1 MRRWDGGREAHLEQ
15 QDCTKTTEDR
25 ARLVVDSMNTD
36 NVDSRT
42 EGHED
47 HSGHW
52 LKEVELVA
60 HLQRELRVEERDGWV
75 GEI

>member
-1 MRRWDGGREAHLEQ
+1 VGRWEGGRGAHLEQ
-15 QDCTKTTEDR
+15 EDCTETTKDG

-42 EGHED
+42 EGDED

-60 HLQRELRVEERDGWV
+60 HLQRELCVEERDG
-75 GEI
+75 